1 MIKDNLINYS
11 NLFANE
17 ANIKVFFDSENQE
30 FILFDDFDN
39 ELCTVKY
46 RGLESINT
54 LVNAL
59 LDLQINMLSM

>member
-1 MIKDNLINYS
+1 MLKDNLINYS
-11 NLFANE
+11 SLFANK
-17 ANIKVFFDSENQE
+17 AGIKVFFDSDNQE
-30 FILFDDFDN
+30 FILFDDSCN

>member
-1 MIKDNLINYS
+1 MLKDNLIDYS
-11 NLFANE
+11 ALFANK
-17 ANIKVFFDSENQE
+17 AQIKVFFDDENQE

-59 LDLQINMLSM
+59 LDLQINMLFM

>member
-1 MIKDNLINYS
+1 MTKDNLINYS
-11 NLFANE
+11 NLFANK
-17 ANIKVFFDSENQE
+17 ADIKVFFNACKQE
-30 FILFDDFDN
+30 FILFDDCDN